1 MFSRV
6 YVYLI
11 AFELVKRLA
20 PRRANQRCL
29 SSCQRGG
36 VGQGFLALDTPIV
49 LPHHFLGS
57 SFLPS
62 LVEVANET
70 PERMMQDSGY
80 DAMGI
85 GRVAVVVHLSF
96 YDDIRRA
103 DHVCRKCRASSFA
116 SSLLLIDS
124 ALARTPPSLPT

>member
-11 AFELVKRLA
+11 ALELVKRLA
-20 PRRANQRCL
+20 PRRTNQRCL

-36 VGQGFLALDTPIV
+36 VGQGLLALDIPIV

-57 SFLPS
+57 SLLPS
-62 LVEVANET
+62 LGEVANET
-70 PERMMQDSGY
+70 PESMMQDSGY

-85 GRVAVVVHLSF
+85 GRVAVVVHPSF
-96 YDDIRRA
+96 
-103 DHVCRKCRASSFA
+103 
-116 SSLLLIDS
+116 
-124 ALARTPPSLPT
+124 